1 MASLLKVPSA
11 EARKLLEIDKYNLS
25 VMSRTIGIPKSTL
38 IRYMDRGLETAP
50 MWAVCRIVKYLKV
63 PDGDRLKLIR
73 IFSGEKS

>member
-11 EARKLLEIDKYNLS
+11 EARQLLEIDKYNLS
-25 VMSRTIGIPKSTL
+25 AMSRAIGIPKSTL
-38 IRYMDRGLETAP
+38 IRYLDRGLETAP

-73 IFSGEKS
+73 IFSGEKK

>member
-11 EARKLLEIDKYNLS
+11 EARKLLEIEKYNLS

-38 IRYMDRGLETAP
+38 IRYLDRGLETAP
-50 MWAVCRIVKYLKV
+50 LWAVCRIIKYLKI
-63 PDGDRLKLIR
+63 PDEDRLKLIR